1 MPNVEQSREFYDNLI
16 LSGTKI
22 PIGAAIDTMKFYD
35 NLILSGTKIK
45 PAVKDI
51 EYSFTIT

>member
-1 MPNVEQSREFYDNLI
+1 M
-16 LSGTKI
+16 
-22 PIGAAIDTMKFYD
+22 FYD

-51 EYSFTIT
+51 EYMFYDNLILSGTKISNSTILCNLYFIVM